1 MLYRRL
7 KQLGVPDEKINFM
20 LEAFPS
26 DNALGE
32 LDFRI
37 THLCKTTD
45 RPIILLIDE
54 VDKNSD
60 NKVLLGFLGM
70 LRNKYLDRK
79 ARKDYTFKSVILAGV
94 YDIKNLKLKIRS
106 EDEARYNSPWN
117 IATDFNVDMSF
128 NPSEISTMLVDYEN
142 DYHTGMDIQAIS
154 NEIYSYTS
162 GYPYLVSKVCKTIHE
177 RLNQEWTV
185 SGVQSAVKVI
195 LDNPNLLFDDVVKNI
210 NRYPDFSNLL
220 EDIIL
225 TGSRYP
231 FNYYDSAVELGVI
244 FGILSKEETDEGNY
258 TKVSNK
264 IFEIFLYNYY
274 ISRKLRMDLRS
285 KLRYERSQFI
295 EDGKLN
301 MERVI
306 LKFQEFM
313 KCEYTDKRKT
323 FLEDEGRLIFLCF
336 LKPIINGTGFYY
348 VEPQTRNTTRMDI
361 VVTYGGEEHIIE
373 LKIWHGDKLHQR
385 AYEQLLGYLDSRNQ
399 STGYLVTFSFNTD
412 KEYTSSWNDYPNGKR
427 IFEAIV

>member
-1 MLYRRL
+1 
-7 KQLGVPDEKINFM
+7 M

-26 DNALGE
+26 DNAFGE

-37 THLCKTTD
+37 TQLCEDTD
-45 RPIILLIDE
+45 KDIILLIDE

-60 NKVLLGFLGM
+60 NKVLLGFLAM
-70 LRNKYLDRK
+70 LRNKYLNMAKGIDIS
-79 ARKDYTFKSVILAGV
+79 FKSVILAGV

-177 RLNQEWTV
+177 RLNQEWSVGGIQRAIKMIVLEKST
-185 SGVQSAVKVI
+185 
-195 LDNPNLLFDDVVKNI
+195 LFDDVIKNV
-210 NRYPDFSNLL
+210 NNYPEFGSLV
-220 EDIIL
+220 ESIL
-225 TGSRYP
+225 VGGKTIP
-231 FNYYDSAVELGVI
+231 FNNYNSSIERGVI
-244 FGILSKEETDEGNY
+244 FGILKSIDN
-258 TKVSNK
+258 VVCISNK
-264 IFEIFLYNYY
+264 IFEIFLYDYFIVNRL
-274 ISRKLRMDLRS
+274 IKDIVSD
-285 KLRYERSQFI
+285 RYNGEKSQFI

-373 LKIWHGDKLHQR
+373 LKIWHGDKLHQQ

-399 STGYLVTFSFNTD
+399 SIGYLVTFSFNAD